1 MENSITQYVYLT
13 SAFSVEGIKDGLS
26 MEGMMSCI
34 VVEKGALKEFQ
45 NAQLVKMIKSLD
57 DEASVTHK
65 DSKDVLVPALYK
77 ALESLEVE
85 HVEVK
90 KASRSGSTGC
100 TRKSS
105 GPSTKDTCYAVFKDY
120 NLADKDDSKLALADA
135 MKACE
140 MAEDDVKS
148 KRVVQS
154 YMSYYRND
162 VKSGK
167 ITDGKT
173 VYEAAA
179 PQTEEKSETDGQ

>member
-34 VVEKGALKEFQ
+34 VVEKQALKEFQ

-85 HVEVK
+85 HV
-90 KASRSGSTGC
+90 
-100 TRKSS
+100 
-105 GPSTKDTCYAVFKDY
+105 
-120 NLADKDDSKLALADA
+120 
-135 MKACE
+135 
-140 MAEDDVKS
+140 
-148 KRVVQS
+148 
-154 YMSYYRND
+154 
-162 VKSGK
+162 
-167 ITDGKT
+167 DG
-173 VYEAAA
+173 
-179 PQTEEKSETDGQ
+179 

>member
-1 MENSITQYVYLT
+1 MENSIKLYVYVT
-13 SAFSVEGIKDGLS
+13 SAFSVAAIADGLS
-26 MEGMMSCI
+26 SEFMGDIILTKDS
-34 VVEKGALKEFQ
+34 LKDLA
-45 NAQLVKMIKSLD
+45 NAQLARMIKSLD
-57 DEASVTHK
+57 DEATVTHK
-65 DSKDVLVPALYK
+65 DSKDVLVPALFK

-90 KASRSGSTGC
+90 KARSASTGGG

-105 GPSTKDTCYAVFKDY
+105 GPSTKDTCYNVFKDY
-120 NLADKDDSKLALADA
+120 NLADKEDSRLALIDA

-140 MAEDDVKS
+140 MADDDIKS

-167 ITDGKT
+167 VVDGKT
-173 VYEAAA
+173 VYETAA
-179 PQTEEKSETDGQ
+179 PQTEEKSETEDQ

>member
-1 MENSITQYVYLT
+1 MENSIKLYVYVT
-13 SAFSVEGIKDGLS
+13 SAFSVSAIADGLS
-26 MEGMMSCI
+26 SEFIGDIILAKDS
-34 VVEKGALKEFQ
+34 LKDLA
-45 NAQLVKMIKSLD
+45 NVQLARMIKSLD
-57 DEASVTHK
+57 DESTVTHK
-65 DSKDVLVPALYK
+65 DSKDVLVPALFK

-85 HVEVK
+85 HVESK
-90 KASRSGSTGC
+90 PKRAASTGGG

-105 GPSTKDTCYAVFKDY
+105 GPSTKDTCYTVFKDY
-120 NLADKDDSKLALADA
+120 NLADKEDSKLALADA

-167 ITDGKT
+167 VVDGKT
-173 VYEAAA
+173 VYETAA
-179 PQTEEKSETDGQ
+179 PQTEEKPETDGE

>member
-45 NAQLVKMIKSLD
+45 NSQIVRMIKSLD
-57 DEASVTHK
+57 DESSVTHK
-65 DSKDVLVPALYK
+65 DSKDALLPILFK
-77 ALESLEVE
+77 ALETLEVE

-90 KASRSGSTGC
+90 KARAASTGGG

-105 GPSTKDTCYAVFKDY
+105 GPSTKDTCYTVFKDY
-120 NLADKDDSKLALADA
+120 NLADKEDSKLALADA

-140 MAEDDVKS
+140 MDAEDTKS

-167 ITDGKT
+167 VTDGKT

-179 PQTEEKSETDGQ
+179 PQAEEKTETDGE

>member
-26 MEGMMSCI
+26 MDGMMSCI

-57 DEASVTHK
+57 DESTVTHK

-90 KASRSGSTGC
+90 KARAASTGGS

-105 GPSTKDTCYAVFKDY
+105 GPSTKDTCYEVFKAY
-120 NLADKDDSKLALADA
+120 NLADKDESKAALSDA
-135 MKACE
+135 MKACGME
-140 MAEDDVKS
+140 ADDTKG

-167 ITDGKT
+167 ISDGKT
-173 VYEAAA
+173 VYEAAE
-179 PQTEEKSETDGQ
+179 PQVEEKSETEGE